1 VKRTL
6 IFLAIISTLAVGLPS
21 RGVLSRI
28 TGGALSGYV
37 RNQTS
42 EPVAGA
48 KITAINSAAN
58 LDRLKFTY

>member
-1 VKRTL
+1 MKRAL

-37 RNQTS
+37 RN
-42 EPVAGA
+42 
-48 KITAINSAAN
+48 
-58 LDRLKFTY
+58 